1 MTSNCERPSLVKLF
15 TVRNHNSLKITTTT
29 NLHNAYD
36 EDDKSLIKPHL
47 HITNIYIK
55 TDAMQLIPVFYHLAD
70 LKPSLVIVLKVYFL
84 AIVANILKK

>member
-29 NLHNAYD
+29 NLHNGYD

-47 HITNIYIK
+47 HITNIYI
-55 TDAMQLIPVFYHLAD
+55 
-70 LKPSLVIVLKVYFL
+70 
-84 AIVANILKK
+84 

>member
-29 NLHNAYD
+29 NLHNGYD

-55 TDAMQLIPVFYHLAD
+55 PMPCNLYQFFTIWQI
-70 LKPSLVIVLKVYFL
+70 
-84 AIVANILKK
+84 